1 MSNLTLKIGGRDYTV
16 ACADG
21 EEAHVSA
28 LGRLIDD
35 KVQQM
40 GNAAQ
45 SEPRQLLFAALLL
58 ADELHE
64 ARGRP
69 GSGAAVPAAPAAP
82 PAADP
87 LAAERHAETLEAI
100 ALRLEKCAAA
110 LEG

>member
-69 GSGAAVPAAPAAP
+69 GGGAAAAAPA
-82 PAADP
+82 PAP
-87 LAAERHAETLEAI
+87 LAAEAHAETLEAI
-100 ALRLEKCAAA
+100 ALRLEKCATA